1 MLQICAQKETEACDN
16 YNDSRDLCHSAASA
30 AAAATMLTLRP
41 DKAARRA
48 ALAAAACA
56 AWVIMVLAAVPFV
69 AVVREQVCNKNNSP
83 FLSSILSFSHFKGLH
98 GYGASLQAAAGYTV
112 GAEDGNLLGKSLSK
126 YDNYMFFL

>member
-1 MLQICAQKETEACDN
+1 
-16 YNDSRDLCHSAASA
+16 
-30 AAAATMLTLRP
+30 MLTLRP

-69 AVVREQVCNKNNSP
+69 AVVREQVC
-83 FLSSILSFSHFKGLH
+83 SINISTVFFSIFNFFHFKGLH

-126 YDNYMFFL
+126 I